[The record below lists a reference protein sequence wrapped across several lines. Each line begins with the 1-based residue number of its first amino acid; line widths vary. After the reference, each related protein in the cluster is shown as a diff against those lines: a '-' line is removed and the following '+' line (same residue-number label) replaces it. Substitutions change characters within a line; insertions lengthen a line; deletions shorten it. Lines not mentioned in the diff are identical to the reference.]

1 LSGSISGIYD
11 SGVSTTVSAHAAAT
25 GPAAGAALASLSG
38 LTPGRYAV
46 DVYAYYSGTV
56 TAAEADNIELLVDG
70 AVTDVLA
77 VAPAASTG
85 WVPRLS
91 FEHLSADGTIGLQ
104 AAGNAGG
111 SAVYH
116 TLLVAALLPHYA
128 AG

>member
-1 LSGSISGIYD
+1 LSGSISSIYD
-11 SGVSTTVSAHAAAT
+11 SSVSTTVSAHDATT

-46 DVYAYYSGTV
+46 DVYGYFSGTV

-70 AVTDVLA
+70 TPADVVL
-77 VAPAASTG
+77 VAPVANGPA
-85 WVPRLS
+85 VKQS
-91 FEHLSADGTIGLQ
+91 FEHLTADGTIGLQ
-104 AAGNAGG
+104 AVGNAGA

-116 TLLVAALLPHYA
+116 TVLVAALLPHYD